1 MRKVLLAG
9 IAALSVLSASAA
21 HADSLPNKMLGRWCQ
36 DDVATQTGRRVYT
49 RGACDDLR
57 VSQNNIVEYI
67 EDGCDF
73 KRTKRLSNG
82 SYFVH
87 AACGAAGGGIANED
101 MVFQL
106 VDKQLVIIT
115 TTIRF
120 CVSVVEPPPNVVQDT
135 EYNPDGWLGLRE
147 GPGKQF
153 KIITTLGGNEYLEA
167 DRTKGDWTHISN
179 VTRLSSGQ
187 RDFPKIYQGWVLSKY
202 VKKFPCED
210 ETKSEAEAPEP
221 KQGILEEKPAP
232 GNILPEDI
240 VRTPPIS
247 TIPGLSPSIPT
258 IPTKCYPAWT
268 GLNRC

>member
-1 MRKVLLAG
+1 MRKLLLAG
-9 IAALSVLSASAA
+9 VTVLSVLSASAA
-21 HADSLPNKMLGRWCQ
+21 HADTLPNKMLGKWCQ
-36 DDVATQTGRRVYT
+36 DEVATQNDRWVYT
-49 RGACDDLR
+49 RGDCDHLR
-57 VSQNNIVEYI
+57 VNRNNMVQFI

-73 KRTKRLSNG
+73 KKIKRLPNG

-87 AACGAAGGGIANED
+87 AKCGGEAIFDNED
-101 MVFQL
+101 MVFQI

-120 CVSVVEPPPNVVQDT
+120 CVSVVEPPPNVAQDP

-153 KIITTLGGNEYLEA
+153 KIVTTLGGNEYLKA

-210 ETKSEAEAPEP
+210 GTKSAVEAPKP
-221 KQGILEEKPAP
+221 KQDILEEKPAP
-232 GNILPEDI
+232 GNIFPEDI
-240 VRTPPIS
+240 VRAPPIS